1 TTELRSINN
10 ISLEYK
16 PISKL
21 FVNVYAGYDFMNLKD
36 DKYTDQMLMNATRR
50 DSNSS
55 LAERWE
61 TTANNY
67 NINATATYFHDVTEK
82 HKFTYLIGGEYQQS
96 KSVAKPRIYRQDDAV
111 EANFYDDPNLLN
123 TAFEP
128 RIEATDSTVVVA
140 GKAGYQ
146 KDNDGLSRI
155 EIYNFISAFGRVNYA
170 FKNKYF
176 AQASLRTDGSSRF

>member
-1 TTELRSINN
+1 SGGLGDAMSTALPYFPIFYEDTVFSGGNILHLPGDYFSDGANPVRKRELQDWRTTELRSINN

-82 HKFTYLIGGEYQQS
+82 HKF
-96 KSVAKPRIYRQDDAV
+96 
-111 EANFYDDPNLLN
+111 
-123 TAFEP
+123 
-128 RIEATDSTVVVA
+128 
-140 GKAGYQ
+140 
-146 KDNDGLSRI
+146 
-155 EIYNFISAFGRVNYA
+155 
-170 FKNKYF
+170 
-176 AQASLRTDGSSRF
+176 